1 MPEEPEQVHMP
12 HDKGYRHFFTS
23 KKVFLQ
29 LIRSFIKYGWAEQ
42 IDEANLE
49 YINRTFVLQDFKD
62 KEADVVYRAKL
73 KDRDVIFYVLMEL
86 QSTVDFLIPQ
96 RLLLYINE
104 IWRTILKNM
113 PQGEAERKEYRMPA
127 IVPIVLYNGKATWT
141 VPLNFK
147 ETLNSYDI
155 FGEHLVDFRYI
166 LIPVQSYSE
175 AELLELS
182 NLIALIFRL
191 DRVDDLEEI
200 LETFVKFFSVINKLT
215 PEEFNLFMAWA
226 IQVLPG
232 SFPEENKKEIIRV
245 LKEAH
250 PKEVETLISNVE
262 RAVKKSLDD
271 AQKEGIEK
279 GIEKGIQKVAKQM
292 LTEGEAIDKIMRY
305 TGLAREEIER
315 LR

>member
-1 MPEEPEQVHMP
+1 MPEEPEHVHMP
-12 HDKGYRHFFTS
+12 HDKGYRHLFTS

-29 LIRSFIKYGWAEQ
+29 LIRSFVKHGWAEQ

-96 RLLLYINE
+96 RLLLYMNE

-113 PQGEAERKEYRMPA
+113 PQGEAERKGFRMPA
-127 IVPIVLYNGKATWT
+127 IVPIVLYNGKTTWT
-141 VPLNFK
+141 VPLNFR

-155 FGEHLVDFRYI
+155 FGENLVDFRYI

-191 DRVDDLEEI
+191 DRVDNLEEI
-200 LETFVKFFSVINKLT
+200 LETFVKFISVINKLT
-215 PEEFNLFMAWA
+215 TEEFSLFMAWA

-232 SFPEENKKEIIRV
+232 SFPEENKNEIIRV

-271 AQKEGIEK
+271 AQKEGMEK
-279 GIEKGIQKVAKQM
+279 GIKKVAKQM
-292 LTEGEAIDKIMRY
+292 LAEGEAIDKIMRY

-315 LR
+315 LG

>member
-1 MPEEPEQVHMP
+1 M
-12 HDKGYRHFFTS
+12 
-23 KKVFLQ
+23 
-29 LIRSFIKYGWAEQ
+29 
-42 IDEANLE
+42 
-49 YINRTFVLQDFKD
+49 
-62 KEADVVYRAKL
+62 
-73 KDRDVIFYVLMEL
+73 
-86 QSTVDFLIPQ
+86 
-96 RLLLYINE
+96 
-104 IWRTILKNM
+104 
-113 PQGEAERKEYRMPA
+113 
-127 IVPIVLYNGKATWT
+127 
-141 VPLNFK
+141 
-147 ETLNSYDI
+147 
-155 FGEHLVDFRYI
+155 
-166 LIPVQSYSE
+166 QSYSE

-271 AQKEGIEK
+271 AQKKGIEK